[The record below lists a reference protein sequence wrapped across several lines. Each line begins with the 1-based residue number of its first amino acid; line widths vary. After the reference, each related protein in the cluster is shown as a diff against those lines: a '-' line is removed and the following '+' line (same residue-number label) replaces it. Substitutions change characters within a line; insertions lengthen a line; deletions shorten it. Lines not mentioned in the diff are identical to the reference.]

1 MGWEIE
7 RKFLVT
13 GDGWRAQAGEGVPM
27 RQGYLAGTGRSSVR
41 VRLEGAQARL
51 NIKGVTLGVQRLEFE
66 YPIPPEDAWKML
78 QELCEGP
85 LVEKTRY
92 PVKVGNH
99 LWEVDCFA
107 GDNAGLVVAEVE
119 LADPDERFEKPPWTG
134 PEVSHLP
141 RYYNVA
147 LVRHPYRQWSEAERR
162 GE

>member
-13 GDGWRAQAGEGVPM
+13 GDGWRARAGAGIAM
-27 RQGYLAGTGRSSVR
+27 RQGYLAGAGRSSVR
-41 VRLEGAQARL
+41 VRLEGDQARL
-51 NIKGVTLGVQRLEFE
+51 NIKGATLGVQRLEFE
-66 YPIPPEDAWKML
+66 YAIPPEDARHML
-78 QELCEGP
+78 EELCEGP

-92 PVKVGNH
+92 PVQVGGH
-99 LWEVDCFA
+99 VWEVDCFS

-119 LADPDERFEKPPWTG
+119 LAHADEDFEMPAWAG

-147 LVRHPYRQWSEAERR
+147 LVRHPYREWSEAERR